1 MRDPTSRRIQKK
13 WELRICSPQSP
24 TLGDASSH
32 KQWDRTEGMISGISW
47 MGGVLTL
54 RRPGKINMLIDLID
68 PWPIDNPEKT
78 TF

>member
-1 MRDPTSRRIQKK
+1 
-13 WELRICSPQSP
+13 
-24 TLGDASSH
+24 
-32 KQWDRTEGMISGISW
+32 